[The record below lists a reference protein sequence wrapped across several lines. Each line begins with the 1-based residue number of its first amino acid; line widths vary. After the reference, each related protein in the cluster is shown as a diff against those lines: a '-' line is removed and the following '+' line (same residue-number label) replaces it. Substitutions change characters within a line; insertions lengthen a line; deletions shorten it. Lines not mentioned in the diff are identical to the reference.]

1 MNYFL
6 WKSRFTVLYST
17 LASLL
22 NSKTLDS
29 AAIDSKALDLK
40 QTLITKII
48 MTTDNPNNSHIMI
61 VEDDLASRAL
71 LVSYF
76 KKEGYKV
83 SETEQADDLVRRV
96 EAEQI
101 DLVLL
106 DINLPGKDGLTL
118 TRELRAASRVGV
130 ILVTSKVDEIDR
142 IVGLEL
148 GADDYV
154 TKPFNPREL
163 LVRAKNLLW
172 RVKEHPREHGQ
183 PKDRIL
189 IHFEG
194 WTLDGNKRQLQS
206 PDDRN
211 ERLPEG
217 EFRLLHALIKH
228 PGQVLSRDQLMD
240 VIHGREWTPNDR
252 SVDVMVGRLRRK
264 LGDNPSDPHFI
275 LTAHGAGYM
284 FAGKVD

>member
-1 MNYFL
+1 M
-6 WKSRFTVLYST
+6 VP
-17 LASLL
+17 
-22 NSKTLDS
+22 
-29 AAIDSKALDLK
+29 
-40 QTLITKII
+40 
-48 MTTDNPNNSHIMI
+48 DNPTNAHILI
-61 VEDDLASRAL
+61 VEDDFASRSL

-76 KKEGYKV
+76 EREGYRI
-83 SETEQADDLVRRV
+83 SETEQADDLVKRV
-96 EAEQI
+96 QDNNV

-118 TRELRAASRVGV
+118 TRELRSASRVGI
-130 ILVTSKVDEIDR
+130 ILVTSKGDEIDR

-172 RVKEHPREHGQ
+172 RVRSQDKDPRENGRQ
-183 PKDRIL
+183 VAIWN
-189 IHFEG
+189 FEG
-194 WTLDGNKRQLQS
+194 WSLDGSKRLLTALDETS
-206 PDDRN
+206 

-217 EFRLLHALIKH
+217 EFKLLHALISH

-240 VIHGREWTPNDR
+240 AIHDREWTPNDR
-252 SVDVMVGRLRRK
+252 SVDVLIGRLRRK
-264 LGDNPSDPHFI
+264 LRDNPSDPHFI

-284 FAGKVD
+284 FAGELE

>member
-1 MNYFL
+1 M
-6 WKSRFTVLYST
+6 VP
-17 LASLL
+17 
-22 NSKTLDS
+22 DS
-29 AAIDSKALDLK
+29 PTNA
-40 QTLITKII
+40 
-48 MTTDNPNNSHIMI
+48 HILI
-61 VEDDLASRAL
+61 VEDDFASRSL

-76 KKEGYKV
+76 EREGYRI
-83 SETEQADDLVRRV
+83 SETEQADDLVTRV
-96 EAEQI
+96 EDDNV

-118 TRELRAASRVGV
+118 TRELRAASRVGI
-130 ILVTSKVDEIDR
+130 ILVTSKGDEIDR

-172 RVKEHPREHGQ
+172 RVRSQDKDPRENARQ
-183 PKDRIL
+183 VAVWN
-189 IHFEG
+189 FEG
-194 WTLDGNKRQLQS
+194 WSLDGSKRLLTAS
-206 PDDRN
+206 DETS

-217 EFRLLHALIKH
+217 EFKLLHALIAH

-240 VIHGREWTPNDR
+240 AIHDREWTPNDR
-252 SVDVMVGRLRRK
+252 SVDVLVGRLRRK
-264 LGDNPSDPHFI
+264 LRDNPADPHFI

-284 FAGKVD
+284 FAGELE

>member
-1 MNYFL
+1 MNTF
-6 WKSRFTVLYST
+6 S
-17 LASLL
+17 
-22 NSKTLDS
+22 NSPH
-29 AAIDSKALDLK
+29 I
-40 QTLITKII
+40 LII
-48 MTTDNPNNSHIMI
+48 
-61 VEDDLASRAL
+61 EDDFASRSL

-76 KKEGYKV
+76 EQEGYRV
-83 SETEQADDLVRRV
+83 SETDHGDNLSTRIRDSAV
-96 EAEQI
+96 

-118 TRELRAASRVGV
+118 TRELRAHSRVGI
-130 ILVTSKVDEIDR
+130 ILVTSKGDEIDR

-163 LVRAKNLLW
+163 LVRVKNLLW
-172 RVKEHPREHGQ
+172 RIQAHQEPLQSDHNSAIVQ
-183 PKDRIL
+183 
-189 IHFEG
+189 FEG
-194 WTLDGNKRQLQS
+194 WALDSKKRLLINPQQNS
-206 PDDRN
+206 

-217 EFRLLHALIKH
+217 EFKLLHSLISC

-240 VIHGREWTPNDR
+240 AIHDREWTPNDR

-264 LGDNPSDPHFI
+264 LCDNPADPHFI

-284 FAGKVD
+284 FAGEIG